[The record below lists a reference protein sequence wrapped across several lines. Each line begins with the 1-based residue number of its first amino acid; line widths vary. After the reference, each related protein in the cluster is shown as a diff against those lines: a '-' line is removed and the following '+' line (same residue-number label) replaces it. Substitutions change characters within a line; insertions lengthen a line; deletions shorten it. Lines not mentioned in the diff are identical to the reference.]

1 MIVINIGEIHFQT
14 VLMGNEEKENDGRKE
29 ARAKYKNKTS
39 WMNCVYNNNG
49 KYLLLEATPF
59 HSFLPSLVATN
70 FRNLL
75 CIFSFYVDVMHSID
89 VVHTHTHIMHAGEK
103 NFTQS
108 KNRHALFFILHICN
122 VLPLVWFVFYLQLC
136 WFLCVHYMYIVQ
148 FARLA

>member
-14 VLMGNEEKENDGRKE
+14 VLMENEEKENDRNE

-49 KYLLLEATPF
+49 KYLLLEATPI

-75 CIFSFYVDVMHSID
+75 CIFSFTLTWCIQSMWY
-89 VVHTHTHIMHAGEK
+89 THTHIMRAGET

-108 KNRHALFFILHICN
+108 KNRHALFFILHKYN

-136 WFLCVHYMYIVQ
+136 WFMCVQCTLYVQ

>member
-14 VLMGNEEKENDGRKE
+14 VLMGNEEKENDRKE

-39 WMNCVYNNNG
+39 WMNCVYNHNG
-49 KYLLLEATPF
+49 KYLLLEATPI

-89 VVHTHTHIMHAGEK
+89 VVHTYIMRAGEK

-108 KNRHALFFILHICN
+108 KNRHALFFILHICT

-136 WFLCVHYMYIVQ
+136 WFFCVHCM